1 MSLNRRNPRR
11 DSVEPLIVET
21 LQRRGFHVDR
31 VSAPGFPDL
40 VISKIAYKATNGWTP
55 SMWLAE
61 VKRPRGKYTAKQIE
75 WRGKFQGPTPYC
87 LRSVEDAIAFPER
100 RAVATDTGKPSQA
113 VPPSKPK
120 TKNTDSPT
128 RRRRA

>member
-1 MSLNRRNPRR
+1 MSLHRR
-11 DSVEPLIVET
+11 DAKRDANERLIVET
-21 LQRRGFHVDR
+21 LQKRGFHVDR

-40 VISKIAYKATNGWTP
+40 VISKMVHTAIAGWIP

-75 WRGKFQGPTPYC
+75 WRGKWQGPTPHC

-100 RAVATDTGKPSQA
+100 RFDALADD
-113 VPPSKPK
+113 VPDSDMGISAK
-120 TKNTDSPT
+120 SPT